1 MRLWQTVALVTVAA
15 GSAVSAAGAQAAGAQ
30 QSACQIDDSKPNQ
43 VKDARNALVK
53 AQLVSDK
60 QKQLA
65 EAVKLL
71 TKDVDK
77 IGNPVGRNWVLGRT
91 LVTIASQPGAQ
102 LVVPRGSVGYAT
114 EPEGQVDLLLAAD
127 SAFDVV
133 EQAMPQCV
141 PDVEEYRRVLYVPV
155 VNEAVNAYNAKNMD
169 EAVRM
174 SQRTLVIYP
183 KSPIAFNVLANVA
196 QSKEDFRGAVEH
208 YKAMIA
214 AIGSDTAY
222 AEERQQTM
230 LQIGVLLT
238 AMAEEKEGAEKQALV
253 KEAVEAYTAYNA
265 AYPNDSKGQS
275 GLARVQLM
283 SGDSTAANQIFG
295 TMIAN
300 PDKYSD
306 MQLFEAGVNASR
318 AERNKDAAALFE
330 AGLKKNP
337 YYRDALFNLAAMYDA
352 MEAADKMEA
361 PLRRLL
367 EVDPNNRL
375 NHQLVA
381 RMYQARAKA
390 EKDAAKK
397 KVLNDSL
404 IAHFEMFQNAPVNV
418 TFDLF
423 SMDAESTK
431 RVLGG
436 TVENLS
442 DKPATYTM
450 NVEFLD
456 TAGKVVASKQAD
468 IGQVAAKEK
477 KTFRVEVDAPGIAA
491 FKYAPLTGK

>member
-15 GSAVSAAGAQAAGAQ
+15 GSAVSAAGAQTGPQ
-30 QSACQIDDSKPNQ
+30 QSACQIDENKPNQ
-43 VKDARNALVK
+43 IKDARNALVK

-71 TKDVDK
+71 TKDVEK

-91 LVTIASQPGAQ
+91 LVTIAAQPGAQ
-102 LVVPRGSVGYAT
+102 MIVPRGSVGYAT
-114 EPEGQVDLLLAAD
+114 EPEGQIDLLLAAD

-133 EQAMPQCV
+133 EQAMPQCAA
-141 PDVEEYRRVLYVPV
+141 DVEEYRRVLYVPV

-169 EAVRM
+169 EAARL
-174 SQRTLVIYP
+174 SQRTLAIYP
-183 KSPIAFNVLANVA
+183 KSPIAYNVLANIA
-196 QSKEDFRGAVEH
+196 QSKEDFRGAVDH
-208 YKAMIA
+208 YRQMLA
-214 AIGSDTAY
+214 AIGTDTAY
-222 AEERQQTM
+222 AEEKQTTM
-230 LQIGVLLT
+230 LQIGALLA
-238 AMAEEKEGAEKQALV
+238 AMAEEKEGAEKQALL
-253 KEAVEAYTAYNA
+253 KEAVAAYTAYNA
-265 AYPNDSKGQS
+265 DYPNDAKGQS
-275 GLARVQLM
+275 GLARVQLLT
-283 SGDSTAANQIFG
+283 GDSTAANQIFG
-295 TMIAN
+295 TMIAS
-300 PDKYSD
+300 PDKYTD

-318 AERNKDAAALFE
+318 AERNKEAAALFE
-330 AGLKKNP
+330 AGLQKNP
-337 YYRDALFNLAAMYDA
+337 YYRDALFNLAATYDA
-352 MEAADKMEA
+352 LEAMDKMET

-397 KVLNDSL
+397 KALNDSL

-423 SMDAESTK
+423 SMDPGSTK

-436 TVENLS
+436 AVENLS
-442 DKPATYTM
+442 DKPSAYTL

-456 TAGKVVASKQAD
+456 ATGKVVASKQAD
-468 IGQVAAKEK
+468 IGQVPAKEK
-477 KTFRVEVDAPGIAA
+477 KTFRLEVDAPGIAA
-491 FKYAPLTGK
+491 FKYAPLSGK